1 MNEKCIGQLIGLL
14 AMMSAF
20 NAGKSAAGAAKDPA
34 SSDSDASTTGINI
47 RAMMEGAGP
56 AQSEIDKLKTILLD
70 VPCDCKICQAG
81 RKAVGAAGAAAETG
95 ADGKVVD
102 ATVPTVSKITSIEG
116 EVAALVGLTP
126 DMLEDQSDD
135 LRTRLRLST
144 AEFVTNLHQA
154 YAQKVEASPIH
165 RTLADSVEVQA
176 LNAMA
181 VALAGLDD

>member
-1 MNEKCIGQLIGLL
+1 MNEKRFGRLIGLL
-14 AMMSAF
+14 AVMSAL
-20 NAGKSAAGAAKDPA
+20 NAGKSAADAGKDPA
-34 SSDSDASTTGINI
+34 SSDSDTSTTGIGI

-56 AQSEIDKLKTILLD
+56 AQSEIDKLNTIIFGG
-70 VPCDCKICQAG
+70 PCDCEICQAG
-81 RKAVGAAGAAAETG
+81 RKAAGAAAETG
-95 ADGKVVD
+95 TDGKVVD
-102 ATVPTVSKITSIEG
+102 ATVPTVSKVTSIEG

-144 AEFVTNLHQA
+144 AEFVTNLRQA

-176 LNAMA
+176 LNAME